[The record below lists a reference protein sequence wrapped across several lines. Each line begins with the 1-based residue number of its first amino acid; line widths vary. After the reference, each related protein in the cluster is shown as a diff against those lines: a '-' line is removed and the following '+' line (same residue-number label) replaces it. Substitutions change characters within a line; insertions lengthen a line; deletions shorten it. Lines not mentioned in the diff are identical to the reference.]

1 MIERLLT
8 SLSASLSASLA
19 IALIGSF
26 VWGIISILLSPCH
39 LSSIPLVIGFLT
51 TQEQKTVG
59 RAFKLS
65 LIFSLGILISIALI
79 GLITASLGRL
89 MGDVGRIGNSAV
101 AVVFFIFGLYLMDIL
116 PLNWTALTTNTK
128 LKGVWAA
135 LTLGLVFGLA
145 LGPCTFA
152 FMAPVLGLVFTRA
165 QSDYVGSVGLLGAF
179 AAGHCGVIVTAG
191 TLTQKVQSYLN
202 WSESSEITKW
212 IKRACGLLVV
222 LAGLY
227 LMLK

>member
-1 MIERLLT
+1 MIEKLLT
-8 SLSASLSASLA
+8 SLSTALSQSIS

-26 VWGIISILLSPCH
+26 IWGLISILLSPCH

-51 TQEQKTVG
+51 NQEQKSVG
-59 RAFKLS
+59 RAFRLS
-65 LIFSLGILISIALI
+65 LIFSLGILVSIAFI
-79 GLITASLGRL
+79 GIITASMGRL

-101 AVVFFIFGLYLMDIL
+101 AIVFFVFGLYLMDIL
-116 PLNWTALTTNTK
+116 PLTWNALTTTTK
-128 LKGVWAA
+128 LKGIWAA

-165 QSDYVGSVGLLGAF
+165 QSDYAGAISLLGAF
-179 AAGHCGVIVTAG
+179 AAGHCGVIVLAG
-191 TLTQKVQSYLN
+191 TLSQKLQGYLN
-202 WSESSEITKW
+202 WSESSVITKW

-222 LAGLY
+222 LAGMY
-227 LMLK
+227 MLIK

>member
-8 SLSASLSASLA
+8 TLSASLSASLA

-26 VWGIISILLSPCH
+26 VWGLISILLSPCH

-51 TQEQKTVG
+51 NQEQKSVG

-65 LIFSLGILISIALI
+65 LVFSLGILISIALI
-79 GLITASLGRL
+79 GIITASLGRL
-89 MGDVGRIGNSAV
+89 MGDIGRIGNSAV
-101 AVVFFIFGLYLMDIL
+101 AIVFFIFGLYLMDVL
-116 PLNWTALTTNTK
+116 PLNWRTMTTSTK

-135 LTLGLVFGLA
+135 LILGLVFGLA

-165 QSDYVGSVGLLGAF
+165 QSDYAEAIALLGAF
-179 AAGHCGVIVTAG
+179 AAGHCGVIILAG
-191 TLTQKVQSYLN
+191 TLTSKVQSYLE
-202 WSESSEITKW
+202 WSQNSKAAIW
-212 IKRACGLLVV
+212 LKRVCGFFVV
-222 LAGLY
+222 LAGFY
-227 LMLK
+227 LLLK

>member
-65 LIFSLGILISIALI
+65 LVFSLGILISIALI
-79 GLITASLGRL
+79 GLVTASLGRL

-128 LKGVWAA
+128 VKGVWAA

-165 QSDYVGSVGLLGAF
+165 QSDYAGATALLGAF
-179 AAGHCGVIVTAG
+179 AAGHCGVIIFAG
-191 TLTQKVQSYLN
+191 TLTQKVQGYLS
-202 WSESSEITKW
+202 WSENSEVTRW
-212 IKRACGLLVV
+212 IKRVCGFLVV
-222 LAGLY
+222 LGGFY
-227 LMLK
+227 LLFK